1 MEDIATTLTDV
12 IAISKQSEVAE
23 DPGKTVIKIEEDLES
38 YTNEFELFKCQY
50 AKMDDKLWPQNIGEE
65 YGIRKNQ
72 TFQSSE
78 FWNQYS

>member
-12 IAISKQSEVAE
+12 IAISKQWEVAE

-50 AKMDDKLWPQNIGEE
+50 EE
-65 YGIRKNQ
+65 NLQRK
-72 TFQSSE
+72 
-78 FWNQYS
+78 Y